1 LWRAEPFLALRVGGL
16 QGTTGDGGTS
26 RRRSVI
32 AVMSFADIILS
43 VENQRRV
50 GSKLEA
56 RQETP

>member
-1 LWRAEPFLALRVGGL
+1 
-16 QGTTGDGGTS
+16 
-26 RRRSVI
+26 VI